1 MAWYNTVMQSIDVRT
16 VLWDINPE
24 KIAMLPSVFVVQR
37 ALAYGSVF
45 LIAQVLKD
53 VGLTQTKTVFEAMKP
68 TAMSQRKYAYL
79 KKYLLA

>member
-1 MAWYNTVMQSIDVRT
+1 MQSTDVRT

-45 LIAQVLKD
+45 LIAQVVKD
-53 VGLTQTKTVFEAMKP
+53 VGLTQTKTVFVRSSPRAH
-68 TAMSQRKYAYL
+68 
-79 KKYLLA
+79 